1 MFWRSYTLKNEVG
14 KLDGTRLMCVGDM
27 RMRTMHSIG
36 YASTQFDMVLDLVF
50 PPDRG
55 LTPAEYKVTKEL
67 LAKKAKSGFV
77 VLHSLPRMDELP
89 IDVDATRHARYWI
102 EAFNGVIC
110 RMALLALTLGKLE
123 QLAAHSTRTKALLS
137 SAGVLAHA
145 MGIGTS

>member
-1 MFWRSYTLKNEVG
+1 MGPSPESEQWITQRGGRINKWKSVEECFDKADACIIEPVVQADYTKARQEADA
-14 KLDGTRLMCVGDM
+14 KK
-27 RMRTMHSIG
+27 
-36 YASTQFDMVLDLVF
+36 
-50 PPDRG
+50 G

-89 IDVDATRHARYWI
+89 SDVDATRHARYWI

-123 QLAAHSTRTKALLS
+123 
-137 SAGVLAHA
+137 
-145 MGIGTS
+145 